1 MNDCK
6 FLLVF
11 FFFCYHFEMREL
23 YARVT
28 TKYTLRRSIILL
40 LLLFFLDFSFFFLFC
55 YMKLEKYNFC
65 ILIFF
70 SSFSF
75 ILQNE
80 KKNLFSCYEYFSMH
94 AGLVNGKMN
103 SRHNKKSKSFLRSLL
118 YWFLLYICLFD
129 IIVTMDRPTNV

>member
-1 MNDCK
+1 MYIVHNKWSFNAFKKENLFFDFGVVNFKINMVMWMIVNSCW
-6 FLLVF
+6 F

-23 YARVT
+23 YGRVT

-80 KKNLFSCYEYFSMH
+80 KKKSILLLWIFFYARRSCQ
-94 AGLVNGKMN
+94 
-103 SRHNKKSKSFLRSLL
+103 
-118 YWFLLYICLFD
+118 W
-129 IIVTMDRPTNV
+129 